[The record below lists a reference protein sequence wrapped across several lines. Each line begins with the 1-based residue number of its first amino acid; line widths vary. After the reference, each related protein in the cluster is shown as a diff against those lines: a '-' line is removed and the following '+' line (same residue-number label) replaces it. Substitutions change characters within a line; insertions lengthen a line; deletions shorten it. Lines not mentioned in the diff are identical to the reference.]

1 MSICKLGKVIL
12 STQWVLAPCT
22 MKFVASWRLTRC
34 PGSVTRSMSWSSV
47 ENSSPTRLGVPLPVM
62 IKPGLTEI
70 LINAEPSINEI
81 VERTYPSE
89 PSMYEPVAELMSS
102 ILDQSRTEDNPGVKV
117 EI

>member
-1 MSICKLGKVIL
+1 
-12 STQWVLAPCT
+12 
-22 MKFVASWRLTRC
+22 
-34 PGSVTRSMSWSSV
+34 
-47 ENSSPTRLGVPLPVM
+47 M

-117 EI
+117 EITHGKYYLSNYAPDITVMIDGLTTPDSSSVYTVLEKAAR